1 LVACL
6 VLGILF
12 TICKSRSVF
21 ETRIFRLT
29 MVDKSSRLS
38 SSERGKPSMSETETR
53 VMHFPGSGVP
63 VKVHRHSNGGGWVAD
78 TAKVESSVY
87 VGRNA
92 TVRGRAKI
100 YGKAIVRGDATVKDS
115 ATVKENAVVQD
126 SALVMDNAIVCG
138 GASLWGKSVVYGN
151 AKICGT
157 AVLDKYAVFGGNS
170 TINSGVHRYHYE
182 ENATNVSLRNNGDDE
197 IKPNVNKVD
206 IDVIIHKKPETKKE
220 SVMPIFLMY
229 NFQDGNGPVPAHRH
243 PNGGGWVAN
252 TSTVDDSAYV
262 GPHAAVFG
270 RARVLEN
277 AYLNGMCRVYDDAV
291 IIGNVTVSDFA
302 QVYGTSTLCGHAK
315 VSGHSVIRCSKIC
328 ESAHISGFVTVANSL
343 VGGFAFIYGERFI
356 DNEIVTSNEK
366 KN

>member
-1 LVACL
+1 
-6 VLGILF
+6 
-12 TICKSRSVF
+12 
-21 ETRIFRLT
+21 